1 MFRPIHRPL
10 AALAAL
16 ARLDDPDRAVAVLD
30 ARVDQRPIA
39 AVPGG
44 ATGEHA
50 GAYRAGGDD
59 EAPPQTAI
67 PQGRLGA
74 EPPSAIETHDI

>member
-1 MFRPIHRPL
+1 VF
-10 AALAAL
+10 AAL

-30 ARVDQRPIA
+30 ARVDERPIA

-44 ATGEHA
+44 AAGQHA
-50 GAYRAGGDD
+50 GAHRRDGDD
-59 EAPPQTAI
+59 KDPPQTAV

-74 EPPSAIETHDI
+74 EPPSAIETHEV